1 MLRLKSKLHIFKEEM
16 MKPLLRK
23 ISSENNDF
31 QHIEV
36 IKRNREKRIR
46 YGEFFV
52 EGVKAINFAVEYN
65 WKIKTLVYS
74 KEKPLSRWA
83 EELLDSSNADVHL
96 EIPLKLMEKL
106 SDKEEEFSEVIAIA
120 AMQGNEPSRIK
131 TGADMLVVVFDRPS
145 SHGNLGTLIR
155 SCEALKVDGIIVTG
169 HAVDIFD
176 PKVIRASM
184 GTFFAL
190 PVIRLESHKELLPW
204 FDSIK
209 RESGNFQIVG
219 STAKSENSVD
229 EVDLAR
235 PLALLLGNETNG
247 LSSNYKEFCD
257 TLVKIPMYGK
267 ITSFNVSCAASI
279 LLYEIDRQQRHR
291 RT

>member
-1 MLRLKSKLHIFKEEM
+1 
-16 MKPLLRK
+16 MKPVLRK
-23 ISSENNDF
+23 IFSENNDF

-46 YGEFFV
+46 HGEFFV
-52 EGVKAINFAVEYN
+52 EGVKAINYAIEYN
-65 WKIKTLVYS
+65 WKINTLVYS

-83 EELLDSSNADVHL
+83 EDILYSSNADVHL

-106 SDKEEEFSEVIAIA
+106 SDKEEEFSEIIAIVSIP
-120 AMQGNEPSRIK
+120 GNDLSRIR
-131 TGADMLVVVFDRPS
+131 TGTDMLVVVFDRPS
-145 SHGNLGTLIR
+145 SHGNLGTLMR

-169 HAVDIFD
+169 HAIDIFD

-204 FDSIK
+204 FDGIK
-209 RESGNFQIVG
+209 REAGNFRIVG
-219 STAKSENSVD
+219 STAKSGYSIDGIN
-229 EVDLAR
+229 LAR
-235 PLALLLGNETNG
+235 PLALLLGNETSG
-247 LSSNYKEFCD
+247 LSSNYKELCD

-279 LLYEIDRQQRHR
+279 ILYEIDRQQRKGR
-291 RT
+291 D